1 MTSTK
6 PSKPVLRLHPPYDT
20 GRVKIGLAFAPVQQG
35 PLDADMHL
43 LQTALL
49 GPRSSIRTTFFER
62 LVHRLAALLPLSP
75 WRHHG

>member
-1 MTSTK
+1 MTSIK
-6 PSKPVLRLHPPYDT
+6 PSKPVLRLCPPYDN
-20 GRVKIGLAFAPVQQG
+20 GKVKIGLAFYPVQQG

-49 GPRSSIRTTFFER
+49 GPRSSIRTTLSER
-62 LVHRLAALLPLSP
+62 LVHRLSALLPLSP

>member
-1 MTSTK
+1 MVSIK
-6 PSKPVLRLHPPYDT
+6 PSKPVLRLRPPYDN
-20 GRVKIGLAFAPVQQG
+20 GKVKIGLAFYPVQQG

-49 GPRSSIRTTFFER
+49 GPRSSVRTTLSER
-62 LVHRLAALLPLSP
+62 LVHRLSALLPLSP

>member
-1 MTSTK
+1 MVSIK
-6 PSKPVLRLHPPYDT
+6 PSKPVLRLRPPYDN
-20 GRVKIGLAFAPVQQG
+20 GKVKIGLAFYPVQQG

-49 GPRSSIRTTFFER
+49 GPRSSIRITLSER
-62 LVHRLAALLPLSP
+62 LVHRLSALLPLSP

>member
-49 GPRSSIRTTFFER
+49 GPRSSIRTTLFER
-62 LVHRLAALLPLSP
+62 LVHRLAAFLSMSLR
-75 WRHHG
+75 RHV